1 MHRREANTGLFV
13 ALISM
18 TFTRPETVSALI
30 QAKCRPEY
38 RNLPSG
44 VVHTACKGP
53 NPRCSLDRRLTG
65 LSEQV
70 KQQALQVHNHY
81 RSQVAKGQ
89 LQYYPSATNMY
100 ELEWDDEMAAV
111 AQAFAEQCD
120 YSDHDRPEARTT
132 SRFQSVGQ
140 SYGWA
145 IDARRQTDTEG
156 KTWVDDWFA
165 EYVHYNPNAVA
176 SFDTGTSR
184 GVVTHFTQ
192 VIWAETRYIGC
203 GFSNFQHGNGH
214 ARIFVC
220 NYAPAGNRGGKAI
233 YLSGPTCSACPPG
246 TTCNPA
252 TGLCRR
258 DGASEPAGAPRPNS
272 QAQPGGLKPEGSAGA
287 VGTVGGP
294 RVGQVGDASDDGD
307 LDVGFTVMAAIAMFI
322 AFLLGVCIG
331 ASVVTLCRPKKPSP
345 RGGAAYGDP
354 NATTMGMST
363 MDSTIG

>member
-1 MHRREANTGLFV
+1 
-13 ALISM
+13 M

-89 LQYYPSATNMY
+89 LQHYPSATNMY

-156 KTWVDDWFA
+156 KTWVDGGMGRNTLHRLRIQQLPARQWTRENLRVQLCSGRD
-165 EYVHYNPNAVA
+165 
-176 SFDTGTSR
+176 GTS
-184 GVVTHFTQ
+184 
-192 VIWAETRYIGC
+192 E
-203 GFSNFQHGNGH
+203 
-214 ARIFVC
+214 
-220 NYAPAGNRGGKAI
+220 
-233 YLSGPTCSACPPG
+233 PT
-246 TTCNPA
+246 
-252 TGLCRR
+252 
-258 DGASEPAGAPRPNS
+258 GAPRPNS

-287 VGTVGGP
+287 VGTVRGP
-294 RVGQVGDASDDGD
+294 RVGRVGDASDDGD
-307 LDVGFTVMAAIAMFI
+307 LDVGFTVLAAIAMFI
-322 AFLLGVCIG
+322 AFLFGVCVG

-363 MDSTIG
+363 MDTMNSTIG